1 MRYTGMVRFV
11 HVVYFPVQNF
21 SIMHMNGLNA
31 YELSEH
37 LLVISLRISLPV
49 DECQRLHIR

>member
-21 SIMHMNGLNA
+21 SIMHMNA